1 MVEDP
6 QDSML
11 SVVTSVFVP
20 LMKPIGLG
28 DWRILVSLISGF
40 MAKES
45 VVTTLNVLY
54 TGGVAESMTTLS
66 AACLLIFSLLYTPC
80 IAAIASIK
88 RELGIKW
95 AFVVVVWQCALAWI
109 AALLVHLAGLLIG
122 VM

>member
-1 MVEDP
+1 MAYIVCIDGNIAAGKTTVLSEIEKKGYKVEG
-6 QDSML
+6 L
-11 SVVTSVFVP
+11 SVS
-20 LMKPIGLG
+20 
-28 DWRILVSLISGF
+28 
-40 MAKES
+40 KEPTDVDKLS
-45 VVTTLNVLY
+45 TLNVLY

-88 RELGIKW
+88 RELGIKG